1 MTHILNRTPMV
12 MPPKP
17 APKPLAPVLSM
28 AEDAKRCNARLAR
41 IHGGQDESRNGVNR
55 FWHATRAAYTA
66 ALPQDRE
73 FDMQQAMASWGC
85 TSNVA
90 SCRLGGMVAHGL
102 LDRTPHGVRPVR
114 WRVAR

>member
-1 MTHILNRTPMV
+1 MTHILTRTPMV

-28 AEDAKRCNARLAR
+28 AEDAKRCNARMT
-41 IHGGQDESRNGVNR
+41 GQANRQKSTIGVN
-55 FWHATRAAYTA
+55 AYWKKVRQYYVA

-73 FDMQQAMASWGC
+73 FSQADAMTAWGC
-85 TSNVA
+85 NGNVA
-90 SCRLGGMVAHGL
+90 SCRLGGIVAHGL
-102 LDRTPHGVRPVR
+102 LDRTPHGVRPIR